1 MAISDSFS
9 TYFWII
15 DVFPT
20 LYLSF
25 VNYLRAVTKYDN
37 FEDVV
42 LLRNLL
48 SLLHFITK
56 YYM

>member
-25 VNYLRAVTKYDN
+25 VKYLRAVTKYDN